1 MNQLT
6 FIEKIQVLF
15 EMLFSSPVII
25 GIFVFSLALM
35 ILLFYY
41 SKLNKKIIK
50 LIFIV
55 LYVSLILFAVIK
67 YGSYFLSSLDSFV
80 TLFMANIYFPTIPVY
95 VFIMLLSF
103 IIMIV
108 TLSNKRINKIVK
120 IINTVFF
127 SIIQML
133 FVLFI
138 YIVETNNIDVSTN
151 QNLYTN
157 EQTLTLLEL
166 GMGLFIIWIIV
177 LLIFYYLKKADK
189 IFKVNKSSDNDDFDE
204 YINDYNEPNNI
215 NNSIQ
220 VANFNNNL
228 VENLVPEVGLFDSNN
243 EEIISFDN
251 DEVISFDNDN
261 FDNINKNTNNN
272 LKSSQIEAV
281 DIFDSFDFLD
291 VSNASLTRKNND
303 VEVVDF
309 DL

>member
-50 LIFIV
+50 LIFII

-261 FDNINKNTNNN
+261 FDNINKNTNND

-303 VEVVDF
+303 VEVIDF

>member
-166 GMGLFIIWIIV
+166 GMGLFVIWIIV

-215 NNSIQ
+215 NNSVQ
-220 VANFNNNL
+220 VTSFNNNL

-261 FDNINKNTNNN
+261 FDNINKNTNND

>member
-261 FDNINKNTNNN
+261 FDNINKNANND

>member
-215 NNSIQ
+215 NNSVQ
-220 VANFNNNL
+220 VTNFNNNL

-261 FDNINKNTNNN
+261 FDNINKNTNND

>member
-108 TLSNKRINKIVK
+108 TLNNKKINKIVK

-215 NNSIQ
+215 NNSVQI
-220 VANFNNNL
+220 ANFNNNL

-261 FDNINKNTNNN
+261 FDNINKNTNND

>member
-215 NNSIQ
+215 NNSVQ

-261 FDNINKNTNNN
+261 FDNINKNTNNG

-281 DIFDSFDFLD
+281 DVFDSFDFLD
-291 VSNASLTRKNND
+291 VSNNSLTRKNND